1 MDSGDRVEGTPMVTE
16 RTCSG
21 NGLLTTVTNCSF
33 PTAHDRSTY
42 FHYFTAGGENG
53 WAPSAPTAPVARC
66 KAPLP
71 SISDSIEKI
80 AIFVRAICAGLHL
93 KLESGKGD
101 VKSYTMNLKLSGFIE
116 DIGYS

>member
-1 MDSGDRVEGTPMVTE
+1 MG
-16 RTCSG
+16 
-21 NGLLTTVTNCSF
+21 
-33 PTAHDRSTY
+33 AIH
-42 FHYFTAGGENG
+42 
-53 WAPSAPTAPVARC
+53 PTAPVARC

>member
-53 WAPSAPTAPVARC
+53 WAPSAPIAPVARW
-66 KAPLP
+66 KAP

-93 KLESGKGD
+93 KLESRKGD

>member
-42 FHYFTAGGENG
+42 FHYFTAGGGGNG
-53 WAPSAPTAPVARC
+53 CSKTYPRKLPVGS
-66 KAPLP
+66 
-71 SISDSIEKI
+71 SIDFRRDSTKKLRVINAAWI
-80 AIFVRAICAGLHL
+80 AF
-93 KLESGKGD
+93 KTFK
-101 VKSYTMNLKLSGFIE
+101 F
-116 DIGYS
+116 